1 MTEKEKN
8 IVAKDLY
15 PYYENMRNAEESL
28 RLTYK
33 EFYKYNNI
41 RIMLEGIKNNTKEF
55 TQVEHNVTLVYTGR
69 LKEIK
74 VDGNVCNLK
83 DIYTKIGQLKRAIRS
98 CDSVRNKACNEYYGR
113 EAIYI
118 KFYNDYDIK
127 TYISNYVNSRNKL
140 ASKKAKIKA
149 LEEEVALLKNEIAN
163 LEV

>member
-41 RIMLEGIKNNTKEF
+41 RITLESIKNNTKEF

-74 VDGNVCNLK
+74 INGEVCNLK
-83 DIYTKIGQLKRAIRS
+83 DIYTKIGQLKKAIRS
-98 CDSVRNKACNEYYGR
+98 CDSARNKACNEYYSR

-118 KFYNDYDIK
+118 KFYNDYNMK
-127 TYISNYVNSRNKL
+127 TYISNYANNRNRL
-140 ASKKAKIKA
+140 VANKAKLKA
-149 LEEEVALLKNEIAN
+149 LEDEIAFLKNEIAN